1 MGNTIF
7 KAFAKLNLSLNI
19 LPNRG
24 ERGYFNVQF
33 LNVQAALHDRVRIND
48 SPQTRMHINQM
59 ELEGESNIALRA
71 ARVMEE
77 RYQLQRG
84 ITIDI
89 EKNIPLTAG
98 LGGGS
103 SDAAAVINGMDKLY
117 HLHISSNE
125 KIAIGAELGMD
136 VCYCVIGGLC
146 RVGGIGSEIQKIS
159 HRVPNL
165 DLLIAIPKERKPST
179 SWAYST
185 LEEKEIGR
193 NLHKYDELLRGIRVG
208 SPEIVGRNLH
218 NDFEEPIARYFPV
231 TKFIKTLMLDHGA
244 LGAALAGS
252 GLSVFGIFES
262 TAGAARA
269 RKQLQERDIECMV
282 TKLIEPSSS

>member
-1 MGNTIF
+1 M
-7 KAFAKLNLSLNI
+7 K
-19 LPNRG
+19 
-24 ERGYFNVQF
+24 
-33 LNVQAALHDRVRIND
+33 
-48 SPQTRMHINQM
+48 
-59 ELEGESNIALRA
+59 
-71 ARVMEE
+71 E

-103 SDAAAVINGMDKLY
+103 SDAAAVINGMDKLF
-117 HLHISSNE
+117 HLHISPDE

-146 RVGGIGSEIQKIS
+146 RVGGIGNDIQKLS
-159 HRVPNL
+159 YGVPGLN
-165 DLLIAIPKERKPST
+165 LLIATPKEKKTST
-179 SWAYST
+179 SWAYSI

-208 SPEIVGRNLH
+208 SAEIVGRNLH
-218 NDFEEPIARYFPV
+218 NDFELPVERYFPV
-231 TKFIKTLMLDHGA
+231 TKLIKSLMLDHGA

-252 GLSVFGIFES
+252 GLSVFGIFDS
-262 TAGAARA
+262 AAKA
-269 RKQLQERDIECMV
+269 VQAQKLLQKRDINCIV
-282 TKLIEPSSS
+282 TKMIEASST